1 MSTKGDLDPR
11 ETGESVDAMRAP
23 ALRRPPKTSPP
34 ENAMTDTLREAALD
48 YHRYP
53 TPGKISVTPTKAM
66 ATARDLS
73 LAYSPGVADAC
84 MAIADDPREAGM
96 LTARSNLVAV
106 ITNGTAVLG
115 LGNIGPLA
123 AKPVMEGKGCL
134 FKKFA
139 GIDVFDIELAENDPD
154 ALIETIARME
164 PTFGGI
170 NLEDIKAPECFY
182 IEAKLRQ
189 RMKIPVFHDDQH
201 GTAIVAAA
209 AILNA
214 LKHVG
219 KDITDVKLV
228 ASGAGAA
235 ALACLDLAVS
245 LGLRIAN
252 TFVCDAKG
260 VVYQGRTEGM
270 DPNKA
275 RYARDTSART
285 LAEVIPGADIFLGLS
300 AGGVLQPEMVK
311 TMARDPIILAMANP
325 TPEILPELALAA
337 RPDAVIGT
345 GRSDY
350 PNQVNNVLC
359 FPFIFRGALDTG
371 ATTINEAMK
380 LAAVRAI
387 AELAH
392 AEIPEVVAQAYG
404 ASGLRFGRD
413 YLIPKPFDPRLIE
426 VVAPAVAQAAMD
438 SGVATRPIAD
448 MPAYRQRLSQFV
460 YQSSSSMQPLFAAA
474 KRAPKRV
481 VYAEGEDER
490 VLRAAQVVVDEGLA
504 HPLLLGRPAT
514 VQQRIAE
521 FGLRLAPGTDCDIVD
536 LLDPAVYGDAADDY
550 FQLKRRDG
558 VSRAVAR
565 AEMRSRSTLLAAMLV
580 RQGRADAMLCGT
592 FGSYGDHLHHVRDVI
607 GLRGGTQTLAAMQ
620 MLMLPGRQLFICDT
634 HVNRDPTAEQV
645 AEIALMAAEEVR
657 RFGVVPSVALLSHS
671 NFGSSEAAS
680 ARKMRQALALVK
692 ARDPGLAVEGEM
704 RGDAALSKTILDHE
718 FPDSG
723 LNAEANVLV
732 MPNVDAANI
741 SYNLLRI
748 AAGNGITVGGI
759 LLGAARPVHILTP
772 SSTVRRI
779 VNMTALAVVGATSQ
793 RALPHAGGH
802 ADPLVHTGVA

>member
-1 MSTKGDLDPR
+1 MS
-11 ETGESVDAMRAP
+11 EN
-23 ALRRPPKTSPP
+23 LR
-34 ENAMTDTLREAALD
+34 DAALD

-84 MAIADDPREAGM
+84 MAIAEEPLEAGN

-123 AKPVMEGKGCL
+123 SKPVMEGKGCL

-182 IEAKLRQ
+182 IETRLRE

-219 KDITDVKLV
+219 KDIAEVKLV

-245 LGLRIAN
+245 LGLKRENIL
-252 TFVCDAKG
+252 VSDAKG
-260 VVYQGRTEGM
+260 VVYIGRTEGM
-270 DPNKA
+270 DPNKS

-285 LAEVIPGADIFLGLS
+285 LAEIIPRTDVFLGLS
-300 AGGVLQPEMVK
+300 AGNVLTPDMVK

-325 TPEILPELALAA
+325 TPEIIPEEALAV

-371 ATTINEAMK
+371 ATTINEEMK

-387 AELAH
+387 AELTH
-392 AEIPEVVAQAYG
+392 QEIPEAVAQAYG
-404 ASGLRFGRD
+404 AVGMRFGRD

-438 SGVATRPIAD
+438 SGVATRPIKD
-448 MPAYRQRLSQFV
+448 MPAYRRRLSQFV
-460 YQSSSSMQPLFAAA
+460 YQSSSSMQPLFEAA
-474 KRAPKRV
+474 KHAPKRL

-490 VLRAAQVVVDEGLA
+490 VLRAAQVVVDEGLGR
-504 HPLLLGRPAT
+504 PLLLGRPEVIA
-514 VQQRIAE
+514 QRMAE
-521 FGLRLAPGTDCDIVD
+521 FGLRLEIGKDCDTVD
-536 LLDPAVYGDAADDY
+536 PLDPAVYGDAADAY
-550 FQLKRRDG
+550 FDLRRRDG
-558 VSRAVAR
+558 VSRAAAR
-565 AEMRSRSTLLAAMLV
+565 VEVRSRATLLAAMLV
-580 RQGRADAMLCGT
+580 RQGKADAMLCGT
-592 FGSYGDHLHHVRDVI
+592 FGSYGEHLRHVRDVI
-607 GLRGGTQTLAAMQ
+607 GMRPGTKTLAAMQ
-620 MLMLPGRQLFICDT
+620 MLMLPGRQLFIVDT
-634 HVNRDPTAEQV
+634 HVNRDPSAEQV
-645 AEIALMAAEEVR
+645 AEITLLAAEEVR
-657 RFGVVPSVALLSHS
+657 RFGVTPSVALLSHS
-671 NFGSSEAAS
+671 SFGGSDAAS
-680 ARKMRQALALVK
+680 AVKMREALVLVR
-692 ARDPGLAVEGEM
+692 AQDPQLAVEGEM
-704 RGDAALSKTILDHE
+704 RGDAALSKTILDRE
-718 FPDSG
+718 FPDSN
-723 LNAEANVLV
+723 LTTEANVLV

-759 LLGAARPVHILTP
+759 LLGAARPVHILAP
-772 SSTVRRI
+772 SATVRRI
-779 VNMTALAVVGATSQ
+779 VNMTALAVVDASSQ
-793 RALPHAGGH
+793 RPVAHAI
-802 ADPLVHTGVA
+802 D

>member
-1 MSTKGDLDPR
+1 MND
-11 ETGESVDAMRAP
+11 
-23 ALRRPPKTSPP
+23 
-34 ENAMTDTLREAALD
+34 NLREAALD

-53 TPGKISVTPTKAM
+53 TPGKISVTPTKPM

-84 MAIADDPREAGM
+84 MAIHADPLEAGN

-115 LGNIGPLA
+115 LGDIGPLA
-123 AKPVMEGKGCL
+123 SKPVMEGKGCL

-182 IEAKLRQ
+182 IETRLRE

-214 LKHVG
+214 LQHVG
-219 KDITDVKLV
+219 KKIGEVKLV

-245 LGLRIAN
+245 LGLKREN
-252 TFVCDAKG
+252 VFVSDAKG
-260 VVYQGRTEGM
+260 VVYLGRAEGM

-285 LAEVIPGADIFLGLS
+285 LADVIGGADVFLGLS
-300 AGGVLQPEMVK
+300 AGGVLKPDMVAA
-311 TMARDPIILAMANP
+311 MARDPIILAMANP
-325 TPEILPELALAA
+325 TPEILPEDALAV

-371 ATTINEAMK
+371 ATTINEEMK

-404 ASGLRFGRD
+404 AAGLRFGRD

-438 SGVATRPIAD
+438 SGVATRPITD

-460 YQSSSSMQPLFAAA
+460 YQSSGSMQPLFEAA

-504 HPLLLGRPAT
+504 RPLLLGRPQVMA
-514 VQQRIAE
+514 QRIAE
-521 FGLRLAPGTDCDIVD
+521 YGLRLEAGKNCEFVD
-536 LLDPAVYGDAADDY
+536 LLAPAVYGDAADDY
-550 FQLKRRDG
+550 YELRRRDG

-565 AEMRSRSTLLAAMLV
+565 AEMRSRATLLATMLV

-592 FGSYGDHLHHVRDVI
+592 FGSYGEHLRHVRDVI
-607 GLRGGTQTLAAMQ
+607 GLRQGTQTLAAMQ

-634 HVNRDPTAEQV
+634 HVNRDPSAEQV
-645 AEIALMAAEEVR
+645 AEISLMAAEEVR
-657 RFGVVPSVALLSHS
+657 RFGVTPSVALLSHS
-671 NFGSSEAAS
+671 SFGGSDAAS
-680 ARKMRQALALVK
+680 AVKMRQALALIK
-692 ARDPGLAVEGEM
+692 ARDPKLAVEGEM
-704 RGDAALSKTILDHE
+704 RGDAALSKPILDRE

-723 LNAEANVLV
+723 LTTEANVLV

-772 SSTVRRI
+772 SATVRRI
-779 VNMTALAVVGATSQ
+779 VNMTALAVVDAASD
-793 RALPHAGGH
+793 RVASHAL
-802 ADPLVHTGVA
+802 D